1 MAIVFTSVIY
11 TIMYTPFL
19 QIFLEVGSSLLLLL
33 LPSKAK
39 QSSSSLCVQIF
50 SPLSLLT
57 PFTYYICANS
67 EPITAAGR
75 LKNQV
80 LSSNFLKV

>member
-19 QIFLEVGSSLLLLL
+19 QIFLEVGSSLLLL

-75 LKNQV
+75 LKIKY
-80 LSSNFLKV
+80 SSVIFSKV